1 MVDPL
6 KVETILRLPPPR
18 TIRQIQGLQ
27 WKANFLRRFIVNYAT
42 ITKGFIC
49 LFKKNTPFIWDERV

>member
-6 KVETILRLPPPR
+6 KVEAILWFLPLR
-18 TIRQIQGLQ
+18 MIRKLQGLQ

-42 ITKGFIC
+42 ITKGFMH
-49 LFKKNTPFIWDERV
+49 LLTDTPFIWDELA